1 MTTLSSLYFILFPFL
16 FRGSK
21 KREKRFELP
30 PLKSYY
36 NTYTSYVQYPFK
48 QLYSYS
54 IHLSY
59 PETILENP
67 KFDQFDSSLTLI
79 FTETY

>member
-36 NTYTSYVQYPFK
+36 NTYTSYVSNIR
-48 QLYSYS
+48 LSNS

>member
-36 NTYTSYVQYPFK
+36 NTYTSYVSNIR
-48 QLYSYS
+48 LSNS
-54 IHLSY
+54 ILTPS
-59 PETILENP
+59 I
-67 KFDQFDSSLTLI
+67 SLTQKQSWKTQNSTNSIPL
-79 FTETY
+79 